1 MQGWIT
7 FWKWACIAGIGSFF
21 VLVLWVI
28 PYGAWDIIKLFR
40 DLSAGSDKRQE
51 ETDARTP
58 RV

>member
-1 MQGWIT
+1 MSGWLAL
-7 FWKWACIAGIGSFF
+7 WKWACIIGLGTYF

-28 PYGAWDIIKLFR
+28 PCGAWDCIKLFR

-58 RV
+58 QV